1 MKPSLAEV
9 VAWAKG
15 NERLKKSST
24 ARRAGG
30 ALIRGL
36 LRTGLVTWGTK
47 SFECWSALVA
57 ALAIVRPTSI
67 LELGSGRSTSYL
79 GDYAAKSGVLLA
91 SLEQNW
97 FYAHKVRRGLRRGFL
112 DPSCVHYAP
121 LDADGWYS
129 ERALDVVAARPF
141 DMVFVDGP
149 VGAEEGMGSGQRAN
163 ARAVEWLAHAVRQA
177 RLLVVDDVH
186 RSSCFGLL
194 QELLSRREKRDASLG
209 LTPIYLTYLAEEG
222 PNVLAIAAEETAS
235 RDLAEICRLEG
246 IDFARENVPA
256 VSFR

>member
-1 MKPSLAEV
+1 MKPSLTEV

-79 GDYAAKSGVLLA
+79 GEYAAKSGVLLA

-141 DMVFVDGP
+141 
-149 VGAEEGMGSGQRAN
+149 N

-194 QELLSRREKRDASLG
+194 QELLSRREKRDASPV

-222 PNVLAIAAEETAS
+222 PNVLAIAAEENAS